1 MKSWLL
7 GLLIFVIRTAR
18 IEPLRARLNGFL
30 RVYTPFWIASLG
42 ALIILICVFDQIVT
56 A

>member
-18 IEPLRARLNGFL
+18 IEPLRARLNGFFKGVHAFLDCFFGRFDHSYL
-30 RVYTPFWIASLG
+30 RV
-42 ALIILICVFDQIVT
+42 
-56 A
+56 